1 MAINHKTTERQK
13 ALLTRQEFYVM
24 IFTEICAA
32 GQESPVW
39 LCNWLS
45 HMGSGVRFPN
55 TLPQRAAPCASKQ
68 SALQVKPSAER
79 LRSLGQCLSTDD
91 ETMEYLLTL
100 LLSLALVLVLSILIR
115 PVTIFEHQ
123 RGLLYRRGK
132 FIRIL
137 EPGARWIFRPW
148 ETVQQVD
155 IRLKHITLSGQ
166 EILTKDNISLKISLA
181 AAYRVADPY
190 KALTQ
195 SQNYEEALY
204 LMLQIHLRDVIGTL
218 LVEELLSK
226 RAEIGN
232 ILLEKGREPACEL
245 GLELSLVNI
254 KDIMF
259 PGDLKAIFAQVVQ
272 AKMQGLAAL
281 EKARGE
287 SAALR
292 NLANTEQLFANHPHL
307 MQLRLLQTLETQAG
321 KNLVIL
327 PTEWMTTLNR
337 QKEK

>member
-1 MAINHKTTERQK
+1 
-13 ALLTRQEFYVM
+13 
-24 IFTEICAA
+24 
-32 GQESPVW
+32 
-39 LCNWLS
+39 
-45 HMGSGVRFPN
+45 
-55 TLPQRAAPCASKQ
+55 
-68 SALQVKPSAER
+68 
-79 LRSLGQCLSTDD
+79 
-91 ETMEYLLTL
+91 MEYLLTL